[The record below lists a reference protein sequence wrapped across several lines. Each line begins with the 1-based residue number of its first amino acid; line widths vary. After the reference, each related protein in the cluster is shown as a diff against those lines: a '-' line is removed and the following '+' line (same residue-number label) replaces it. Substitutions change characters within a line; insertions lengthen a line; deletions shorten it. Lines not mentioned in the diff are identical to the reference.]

1 MKSGGPNKKTKKREE
16 TLEEAIINLYLK
28 VKIRKQEEVVF
39 QLTPRL
45 TILNQFLSKMK
56 RRN

>member
-1 MKSGGPNKKTKKREE
+1 MKSAGPNKKTRKREE

-39 QLTPRL
+39 
-45 TILNQFLSKMK
+45 
-56 RRN
+56 

>member
-39 QLTPRL
+39 
-45 TILNQFLSKMK
+45 
-56 RRN
+56 